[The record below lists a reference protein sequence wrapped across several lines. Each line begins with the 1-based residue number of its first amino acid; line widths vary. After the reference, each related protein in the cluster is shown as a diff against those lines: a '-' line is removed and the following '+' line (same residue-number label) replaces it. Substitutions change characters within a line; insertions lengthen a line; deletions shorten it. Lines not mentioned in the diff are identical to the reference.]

1 MNIISNFERV
11 LSTYLESDVL
21 ENAKYFNAI
30 GTVMPDT
37 VNGDVIVSLPKA
49 GYLDA
54 VKAGCNPTWV
64 AGAAPTE
71 KFQSTH
77 P

>member
-37 VNGDVIVSLPKA
+37 VNGDAIVS
-49 GYLDA
+49 
-54 VKAGCNPTWV
+54 
-64 AGAAPTE
+64 
-71 KFQSTH
+71 
-77 P
+77 